1 MTTSSA
7 SASDR
12 SSASFDLLSPAVRQ
26 WIWQQGWQE
35 LHDIQERAIPVLL
48 EGAADVI
55 IVAPT
60 AGGKTEAAFLPL
72 ISRIAGSGGAGFKLL
87 YVSPLKALINDQFRR
102 LDSLCEAVE
111 LPVHRWH
118 GDVPAAAKTHARQN
132 PDGIVLTT
140 PESLE
145 ALLVRR
151 GIEVPGLFTALQA
164 IVIDELHA
172 FLGNPRG
179 IQLQSLLHRLELA
192 VGRRV
197 IRIGLSATLADPMG
211 ATSFLRPGG
220 SDRAVILQ
228 SQSNRQ
234 TVLLQLRAY
243 ESIELEQREAP
254 DSSESA
260 GNGPLSVAIARH
272 LFRHLRGDH
281 NLVFTRSRSDV
292 ELYAD
297 LLRRLSEKAGVSNE
311 FYPHHANLSRGER
324 ELLEQRLRDDALP
337 TTAICTSTLELGI
350 DIGEVESVAQIGAPS
365 SVAAL
370 RQRLGRSGRRSGK
383 PAIMR
388 LYVTERAWSRDMH
401 PVDMLRCEVVQAIAM
416 VQLLIDGWCEAP
428 RSPSHHLSTLV
439 HQILAVIAQLGGCS
453 AQRAYATLCRDGP
466 FVEVGPALFTR
477 VLRAIGA
484 PEVGLIEQ
492 MADGTL
498 LLGEVGERLVEHHD
512 FYSVFETPRQFR
524 IVYNGKELGALP
536 VVTPLLP
543 DMGIIFSGR
552 RWRVL
557 EVHHER
563 ATAIVVP
570 SSTGIPPHFGGEGA
584 GLDSAIVSKMRQ
596 VYEGNDV
603 PAFVGSAARKL
614 LLEARDTYQMLGLS
628 RTQIIDR
635 DGDTLLFPWT
645 STTIANLLVLALRA
659 EGLYASLKQIVI
671 SVNRKEADQVRSCL
685 ELLASGDTSVLTSL
699 KQRPNQRYDRFL
711 PREFLTAALASEQT
725 EFEILSAVAQRIV
738 ADPKSSSPESDLD
751 RGED

>member
-7 SASDR
+7 SASDQR
-12 SSASFDLLSPAVRQ
+12 SASFDLLSPAVRQ
-26 WIWQQGWQE
+26 WIWQQGWLE
-35 LHDIQERAIPVLL
+35 LRDIQERAIPVLS

-102 LDSLCEAVE
+102 LDGLCEAVE
-111 LPVHRWH
+111 LPIHRWH

-132 PDGIVLTT
+132 SDGIVLMT

-151 GIEVPGLFTALQA
+151 GIEVPGLFTGLRA

-197 IRIGLSATLADPMG
+197 VRIGLSATLADPTG
-211 ATSFLRPGG
+211 AASFLRPGG
-220 SDRAVILQ
+220 SDRAIILQ
-228 SQSNRQ
+228 SQSDRQ
-234 TVLLQLRAY
+234 TVLLQLRAC
-243 ESIELEQREAP
+243 ESTQLQEAESS
-254 DSSESA
+254 DCSESA
-260 GNGPLSVAIARH
+260 RNGPLSVAIAGH
-272 LFRHLRGDH
+272 LFRHLRGKH

-297 LLRRLSEKAGVSNE
+297 LLRRLSDKAGVPNE

-324 ELLEQRLRDDALP
+324 ELLERRLRDDAVP
-337 TTAICTSTLELGI
+337 TTAICTSTLELGV
-350 DIGEVESVAQIGAPS
+350 DIGEVESVAQIGAPA
-365 SVAAL
+365 SVSAL
-370 RQRLGRSGRRSGK
+370 RQRLGRSGRRTSK

-401 PVDMLRCEVVQAIAM
+401 PVDMLRCELVQAIAM
-416 VQLLIDGWCEAP
+416 VQLLAEGWCETP
-428 RSPSHHLSTLV
+428 RSPSVSLSTLV
-439 HQILAVIAQLGGCS
+439 HQILALIAQLGGCS
-453 AQRAYATLCRDGP
+453 AHRAYATLCADGP
-466 FVEVGPALFTR
+466 FVEVGPALFAR
-477 VLRAIGA
+477 ILRAIGA

-512 FYSVFETPRQFR
+512 FYSVFETPHQFR

-543 DMGIIFSGR
+543 EMSIIFSGR
-552 RWRVL
+552 RWRVV

-570 SSTGIPPHFGGEGA
+570 SNAGIPPHFGGEGT
-584 GLDSAIVSKMRQ
+584 GLDGAIVSRMRQ

-603 PAFVGSAARKL
+603 PAFIDSVARKL
-614 LLEARDTYQMLGLS
+614 LIEARDTYQMLGLS
-628 RTQIIDR
+628 RTQIIDTNA
-635 DGDTLLFPWT
+635 DTLLFPWT
-645 STTIANLLVLALRA
+645 STTIANVLVLALRA
-659 EGLYASLKQIVI
+659 KGLPASLKHIII
-671 SVNRKEADQVRSCL
+671 SVHRARADQVRLCL
-685 ELLASGDTSVLTSL
+685 ELLASGDAPVVPGFT
-699 KQRPNQRYDRFL
+699 QRANQRYDRFL
-711 PREFLTAALASEQT
+711 PRELLAAALAHERT
-725 EFEILSAVAQRIV
+725 EFEALTTVARRIV
-738 ADPKSSSPESDLD
+738 INE
-751 RGED
+751 

>member
-12 SSASFDLLSPAVRQ
+12 RSASFDLLSPAVRQ
-26 WIWQQGWQE
+26 WIWRQGWQE

-72 ISRIAGSGGAGFKLL
+72 ISRIARTGGAGFKLL
-87 YVSPLKALINDQFRR
+87 YLSPLKALINDQFRR

-132 PDGIVLTT
+132 PDGIVLMT

-151 GIEVPGLFTALQA
+151 GIEVPGLFANLQA
-164 IVIDELHA
+164 IVVDELHA
-172 FLGNPRG
+172 FIGNARG
-179 IQLQSLLHRLELA
+179 IQLQSLMHRLELA

-197 IRIGLSATLADPMG
+197 VRIGLSATLAEPTG
-211 ATSFLRPGG
+211 AASFLRPGG
-220 SDRAVILQ
+220 GDGAVILQ
-228 SQSNRQ
+228 SHSDRQ

-243 ESIELEQREAP
+243 ESTELQQGEAA
-254 DSSESA
+254 DSAESA
-260 GNGPLSVAIARH
+260 GSRPLSIAIARH
-272 LFRHLRGDH
+272 LFQHLRGHH
-281 NLVFTRSRSDV
+281 NLIFTRSRSDV

-297 LLRRLSEKAGVSNE
+297 LLRRISEKAGVPNE
-311 FYPHHANLSRGER
+311 FYPHHANLSRAER
-324 ELLEQRLRDDALP
+324 ELLERRLRDDTLP
-337 TTAICTSTLELGI
+337 TAAICTSTLELGV
-350 DIGEVESVAQIGAPS
+350 DLGEVESVAQIGAPS

-370 RQRLGRSGRRSGK
+370 RQRLGRSGRRTGK

-401 PVDMLRCEVVQAIAM
+401 PVDMLRCELVQAIAM
-416 VQLLIDGWCEAP
+416 VQLLIDGWCETP
-428 RSPSHHLSTLV
+428 RSPSLHLSTLV
-439 HQILAVIAQLGGCS
+439 HQILALIAQLGGCS
-453 AQRAYATLCRDGP
+453 ADRAYATLCRGGP
-466 FVEVGPALFTR
+466 FGEVGAVVFGQ

-484 PEVGLIEQ
+484 SEIGLIEQ
-492 MADGTL
+492 MEDGTL

-543 DMGIIFSGR
+543 DMSIIFSGR
-552 RWRVL
+552 RWRVV

-563 ATAIVVP
+563 ATAMVVP
-570 SSTGIPPHFGGEGA
+570 SNAGVPPHFGGEGT
-584 GLDSAIVSKMRQ
+584 GLDSVIVSRMRE
-596 VYEGNDV
+596 VYEGNDA
-603 PAFVGSAARKL
+603 PAFIDPVARKL
-614 LLEARDTYQMLGLS
+614 LIEARDTYQMLELS
-628 RTQIIDR
+628 RTQIIDTT
-635 DGDTLLFPWT
+635 GDTLLFPWT
-645 STTIANLLVLALRA
+645 STAIANLLVLAFRA
-659 EGLYASLKQIVI
+659 KDLPASLKHIII
-671 SVNRKEADQVRSCL
+671 SVHRARADQVRSYL
-685 ELLASGDTSVLTSL
+685 ELLASGGAPVVPGFS
-699 KQRPNQRYDRFL
+699 QRPNQRYDRFL
-711 PREFLTAALASEQT
+711 PRELVAAALAHERT
-725 EFEILSAVAQRIV
+725 EFEAVTAVARRIV
-738 ADPKSSSPESDLD
+738 INELVEHVD
-751 RGED
+751 RTSGSRT

>member
-7 SASDR
+7 SASDQR
-12 SSASFDLLSPAVRQ
+12 STSFDLLSPAVRQ

-55 IVAPT
+55 IIAPT

-72 ISRIAGSGGAGFKLL
+72 ISRAAGTSGVGFKLL
-87 YVSPLKALINDQFRR
+87 YLSPLKALINDQFRR

-132 PDGIVLTT
+132 PDGIVLMT

-197 IRIGLSATLADPMG
+197 VRIGLSATLADPTG
-211 ATSFLRPGG
+211 AASFLRPGG

-228 SQSNRQ
+228 SRSDRQ

-243 ESIELEQREAP
+243 ESIELQQGAGS

-260 GNGPLSVAIARH
+260 GNGPSSVAIARH
-272 LFRHLRGDH
+272 LFQHLRGKH

-297 LLRRLSEKAGVSNE
+297 LLRRLSDKAGVPNE

-324 ELLEQRLRDDALP
+324 ELLERRLRDDAVP

-350 DIGEVESVAQIGAPS
+350 DIGEVETVAQIGAPA
-365 SVAAL
+365 SVSAL
-370 RQRLGRSGRRSGK
+370 RQRLGRSGRRRGK

-388 LYVTERAWSRDMH
+388 LYVTERTWSRDMH
-401 PVDMLRCEVVQAIAM
+401 PVNMLRCELVQAIAM
-416 VQLLIDGWCEAP
+416 VQLLVEGWCETP
-428 RSPSHHLSTLV
+428 RSPNLSLSTLV
-439 HQILAVIAQLGGCS
+439 HQILALIAQLGGCS
-453 AQRAYATLCRDGP
+453 AHRAYATLCAGGP
-466 FVEVGPALFTR
+466 FVEVRPALFAR
-477 VLRAIGA
+477 ILRAIGA
-484 PEVGLIEQ
+484 PGVGLIEQ

-498 LLGEVGERLVEHHD
+498 LLGEVGERLVEQHD
-512 FYSVFETPRQFR
+512 FYSVFETSHQFR

-543 DMGIIFSGR
+543 EMSIIFSGR

-563 ATAIVVP
+563 AMAIVVP
-570 SSTGIPPHFGGEGA
+570 SNAGIPPHFGGEGT

-596 VYEGNDV
+596 IYEDNDV
-603 PAFVGSAARKL
+603 PVFVDPVARKL
-614 LLEARDTYQMLGLS
+614 LSEARDTYQMLQLG
-628 RTQIIDR
+628 RTQIADSN
-635 DGDTLLFPWT
+635 GDTLLLPWT
-645 STTIANLLVLALRA
+645 STTSANLLVRALRA
-659 EGLYASLKQIVI
+659 KGFAASLKHIVI
-671 SVNRKEADQVRSCL
+671 SVNRARADQVKSCL
-685 ELLASGDTSVLTSL
+685 EMLASGGAPVVAGFTQTPS
-699 KQRPNQRYDRFL
+699 QRYDRFL
-711 PREFLTAALASEQT
+711 PRELLAAALAHEQA
-725 EFEILSAVAQRIV
+725 ELEALAAVIR
-738 ADPKSSSPESDLD
+738 
-751 RGED
+751 

>member
-1 MTTSSA
+1 MTISSA

-26 WIWQQGWQE
+26 WVWQQGWQE

-72 ISRIAGSGGAGFKLL
+72 ISRIAGTGGAGFKLL
-87 YVSPLKALINDQFRR
+87 YLSPLKALINDQFRR

-111 LPVHRWH
+111 LPIHRWH
-118 GDVPAAAKTHARQN
+118 GDVPAGAKIHARQN
-132 PDGIVLTT
+132 PNGIVLMT

-151 GIEVPGLFTALQA
+151 GIEVPGLFATLQA
-164 IVIDELHA
+164 IVVDELHA
-172 FLGNPRG
+172 FIGNARG
-179 IQLQSLLHRLELA
+179 VQLQSLLHRLELA
-192 VGRRV
+192 VGHRV
-197 IRIGLSATLADPMG
+197 ARIGLSATLADPRS
-211 ATSFLRPGG
+211 AAAFLRPGG
-220 SDRAVILQ
+220 SDGAVILQ
-228 SQSNRQ
+228 SESDRQ

-243 ESIELEQREAP
+243 ESTEPQQGEASG
-254 DSSESA
+254 SSESA
-260 GNGPLSVAIARH
+260 GNGPLSAAIARH

-297 LLRRLSEKAGVSNE
+297 LLRRLSEKAGVPNE
-311 FYPHHANLSRGER
+311 FYPHHANLSRSER
-324 ELLEQRLRDDALP
+324 ELLERRLRDDALP

-350 DIGEVESVAQIGAPS
+350 DLGEVESVAQIGAPS
-365 SVAAL
+365 SVAGL
-370 RQRLGRSGRRSGK
+370 RQRLGRSGRRAGK
-383 PAIMR
+383 SAIMR
-388 LYVTERAWSRDMH
+388 LYVTEQAWSRDMR
-401 PVDMLRCEVVQAIAM
+401 PVDMLRCELVQAIAM
-416 VQLLIDGWCEAP
+416 VQLLVEGWCEAP
-428 RSPSHHLSTLV
+428 RSPSLLSTLV
-439 HQILAVIAQLGGCS
+439 HQILALVAQLGGCS
-453 AQRAYATLCRDGP
+453 AHRAYATLCDGGP
-466 FVEVGPALFTR
+466 FDEVGPALFAS

-543 DMGIIFSGR
+543 DMSIIFSGR

-570 SSTGIPPHFGGEGA
+570 SNAGIPPHFGGEST

-596 VYEGNDV
+596 IYECNDV
-603 PAFVGSAARKL
+603 PAFVDSVARKL

-628 RTQIIDR
+628 RTRIVDR
-635 DGDTLLFPWT
+635 DADTLLFPWA
-645 STTIANLLVLALRA
+645 STTSANMLVRALRA
-659 EGLYASLKQIVI
+659 KGLAASLKHIVI
-671 SVNRKEADQVRSCL
+671 SVDRTRATQIRSCLL
-685 ELLASGDTSVLTSL
+685 ELLASGDAPVVTGFT
-699 KQRPNQRYDRFL
+699 QRPNQRYDRFL
-711 PREFLTAALASEQT
+711 PRDLLAAALAHERT
-725 EFEILSAVAQRIV
+725 ELEALTAVAQCIV
-738 ADPKSSSPESDLD
+738 ANSES
-751 RGED
+751 R

>member
-26 WIWQQGWQE
+26 WVWQQGWQE

-72 ISRIAGSGGAGFKLL
+72 ISRIAGNGGAGFKLL
-87 YVSPLKALINDQFRR
+87 YLSPLKALINDQFRR
-102 LDSLCEAVE
+102 LDSLCEAVK

-118 GDVPAAAKTHARQN
+118 GDVPAGAKIHARQN
-132 PDGIVLTT
+132 PDGIVLMT

-151 GIEVPGLFTALQA
+151 GIEVRSLFATLQA
-164 IVIDELHA
+164 IVVDELHA
-172 FLGNPRG
+172 FIGNARG

-192 VGRRV
+192 TGHRV
-197 IRIGLSATLADPMG
+197 PRIGLSATLADP
-211 ATSFLRPGG
+211 TSAAGFLRPGG
-220 SDRAVILQ
+220 NGRMVILE

-243 ESIELEQREAP
+243 ESTELQQGEAP
-254 DSSESA
+254 ASSESASSESA
-260 GNGPLSVAIARH
+260 GKGPLSAAIARH
-272 LFRHLRGDH
+272 LFQHLRGDH
-281 NLVFTRSRSDV
+281 NLVFARSRSDV

-297 LLRRLSEKAGVSNE
+297 LLRRLSEKAGVPNE

-324 ELLEQRLRDDALP
+324 ELLERRLRDDALP

-365 SVAAL
+365 SVAGL
-370 RQRLGRSGRRSGK
+370 RQRLGRSGRRTGK

-401 PVDMLRCEVVQAIAM
+401 PVDMLRCELVQAIAM
-416 VQLLIDGWCEAP
+416 VQLLVEGWCEAP
-428 RSPSHHLSTLV
+428 RSPSLLSTLV
-439 HQILAVIAQLGGCS
+439 HQILALVAQLGGCS
-453 AQRAYATLCRDGP
+453 AHRAYATLCGGGS
-466 FVEVGPALFTR
+466 FVEVGPALFAR

-543 DMGIIFSGR
+543 DMSIIFSGR

-570 SSTGIPPHFGGEGA
+570 SNAGIPPHFGGEST

-596 VYEGNDV
+596 IYECNDV
-603 PAFVGSAARKL
+603 PAFVDSVARKL

-628 RTQIIDR
+628 RTRIVDR
-635 DGDTLLFPWT
+635 DADTLLFPWA
-645 STTIANLLVLALRA
+645 STTSANMLVLALRA
-659 EGLYASLKQIVI
+659 KGLAASLKHIVI
-671 SVNRKEADQVRSCL
+671 SVDRTRATQIRSCLL
-685 ELLASGDTSVLTSL
+685 ELLASGGAPVVTGFT
-699 KQRPNQRYDRFL
+699 QRPNQRYDRFL
-711 PREFLTAALASEQT
+711 PRELLAAALAHERT
-725 EFEILSAVAQRIV
+725 ELEALTAVAQSIV
-738 ADPKSSSPESDLD
+738 ANSES
-751 RGED
+751 R

>member
-26 WIWQQGWQE
+26 WVWQQGWQE

-72 ISRIAGSGGAGFKLL
+72 ISRIAGNGGAGFKLL
-87 YVSPLKALINDQFRR
+87 YLSPLKALINDQFRR
-102 LDSLCEAVE
+102 LDCLCKAVE

-118 GDVPAAAKTHARQN
+118 GDVPAGAKIHARQN
-132 PDGIVLTT
+132 PEGIVLMT

-151 GIEVPGLFTALQA
+151 GIEVPSLFTTLQA
-164 IVIDELHA
+164 IVVDELHA
-172 FLGNPRG
+172 FIGNARG

-192 VGRRV
+192 TGHRV
-197 IRIGLSATLADPMG
+197 PRIGLSATLADP
-211 ATSFLRPGG
+211 TSAAGFLRPGG
-220 SDRAVILQ
+220 SGRVVILQ
-228 SQSNRQ
+228 SQSDRQ
-234 TVLLQLRAY
+234 TALLQLRAY
-243 ESIELEQREAP
+243 ESTELQEDEVS

-272 LFRHLRGDH
+272 LFRHLRGHH

-297 LLRRLSEKAGVSNE
+297 LLRRLSEKARVPNE

-324 ELLEQRLRDDALP
+324 ELLERRLRDDALP

-370 RQRLGRSGRRSGK
+370 RQRLGRSGRRAGK

-401 PVDMLRCEVVQAIAM
+401 PVDMLRCELVQAIAM
-416 VQLLIDGWCEAP
+416 VQLLVEGWCETP
-428 RSPSHHLSTLV
+428 RSPDLRLSTLV
-439 HQILAVIAQLGGCS
+439 HQILALVAQLGGCS
-453 AQRAYATLCRDGP
+453 AHGVYATLCRGGP
-466 FVEVGPALFTR
+466 FVEVGPALFAR

-492 MADGTL
+492 MEDGTL

-543 DMGIIFSGR
+543 DMSIIFSGR

-570 SSTGIPPHFGGEGA
+570 SNAGIPPHFGGEGT
-584 GLDSAIVSKMRQ
+584 GIDSAIVSKMRQ
-596 VYEGNDV
+596 IYEGSDV
-603 PAFVGSAARKL
+603 PAFVDSVARKL
-614 LLEARDTYQMLGLS
+614 LSEARDTYHMLGLS
-628 RTQIIDR
+628 RTRIVDR
-635 DGDTLLFPWT
+635 DGDTLLFAWA
-645 STTIANLLVLALRA
+645 STTVANLLVLALRA
-659 EGLYASLKQIVI
+659 RSLSASLKHMVI
-671 SVNRKEADQVRSCL
+671 SVDRTRADKVKSCL
-685 ELLASGDTSVLTSL
+685 NLLASGDTPVVTSFM
-699 KQRPNQRYDRFL
+699 QRPCLKYDRYL
-711 PREFLTAALASEQT
+711 PRELLAAALADKIELES
-725 EFEILSAVAQRIV
+725 LSTIARLIV
-738 ADPKSSSPESDLD
+738 MNSV
-751 RGED
+751 

>member
-12 SSASFDLLSPAVRQ
+12 SSASFDLLSPTVRQ

-72 ISRIAGSGGAGFKLL
+72 ISRTVGTGGAGFKLL
-87 YVSPLKALINDQFRR
+87 YLSPLKALINDQFRR

-111 LPVHRWH
+111 LPIHRWH
-118 GDVPAAAKTHARQN
+118 GDVPAGAKIHARQN
-132 PDGIVLTT
+132 PDGIVLMT

-151 GIEVPGLFTALQA
+151 GIEVPSLFTTLQA
-164 IVIDELHA
+164 IVVDELHA
-172 FLGNPRG
+172 FMGNARG

-197 IRIGLSATLADPMG
+197 VRVGLSATLADPTG
-211 ATSFLRPGG
+211 AASFLRPGG
-220 SDRAVILQ
+220 RDRAVILQ
-228 SQSNRQ
+228 SQSDRQ
-234 TVLLQLRAY
+234 TMLLQLRAY
-243 ESIELEQREAP
+243 ESTELHQGEAS
-254 DSSESA
+254 DRAESI

-272 LFRHLRGDH
+272 LFRHFRGHH
-281 NLVFTRSRSDV
+281 NLVFTQSRSDV

-365 SVAAL
+365 SVASL
-370 RQRLGRSGRRSGK
+370 RQRLGRSGRRAGK

-401 PVDMLRCEVVQAIAM
+401 PVDMLRCELVQVIAM
-416 VQLLIDGWCEAP
+416 VLLLVEGWCETP
-428 RSPSHHLSTLV
+428 RRPSLHLSTLV

-453 AQRAYATLCRDGP
+453 AHRAFATLCSGGP
-466 FVEVGPALFTR
+466 FVEFSPALFTR

-492 MADGTL
+492 MEDGTL

-543 DMGIIFSGR
+543 DMSIIFSGR

-563 ATAIVVP
+563 ATATVVP
-570 SSTGIPPHFGGEGA
+570 SNAGIPPHFGGESPS
-584 GLDSAIVSKMRQ
+584 LDIAIVSKMRQ

-603 PAFVGSAARKL
+603 PAFVDPVARKL
-614 LLEARDTYQMLGLS
+614 LREGRDTYRMLGLS
-628 RTQIIDR
+628 RTRIIDR
-635 DGDTLLFPWT
+635 YGDTLLFPWA
-645 STTIANLLVLALRA
+645 STTSANLLVLALRA
-659 EGLYASLKQIVI
+659 KGLAASLKHIVI
-671 SVNRKEADQVRSCL
+671 SVDRTRTDEVRPYL
-685 ELLASGDTSVLTSL
+685 ELLASGDAPTLTSL
-699 KQRPNQRYDRFL
+699 KKGPNQRYDRFL
-711 PREFLTAALASEQT
+711 PRELLAAALARDET
-725 EFEILSAVAQRIV
+725 EHRAVPTIARRIV
-738 ADPKSSSPESDLD
+738 TDSASI
-751 RGED
+751 